1 MKKLLIAAGLL
12 LASTF
17 AFANIELDVNMYGTL
32 AKAMGTETIDSVNNG
47 EKLKTDYTQPFAF
60 GFEDNVSFYFGHRE
74 SKFDAGL
81 SLFLNV
87 DFFNKLEAK
96 PKDGDKTST
105 SGSGCNIGFGIG
117 PAFRITFANPF
128 SLFIRPTLGFNLL
141 VFESEDIKDATTSGS
156 YKRTVAEFDIF
167 RFDVNVGGRSWLLN
181 VDGFHLGIDYG
192 AIIGLGAGFGAY
204 GTKGSGSSSS
214 GDGFGAGTA
223 DVKIYLGCCL
233 NFGDRGYDRM

>member
-32 AKAMGTETIDSVNNG
+32 AKAMATENIDEDSAG
-47 EKLKTDYTQPFAF
+47 KKLKTDITQPFAF
-60 GFEDNVSFYFGHRE
+60 GFEDNVTFYFGHRE

-87 DFFNKLEAK
+87 DFFNKLETK
-96 PKDGDKTST
+96 PKDGDKTSI

-141 VFESEDIKDATTSGS
+141 VFESEDIKIGTSS
-156 YKRTVAEFDIF
+156 VKRTIAEFDLF
-167 RFDVNVGGRSWLLN
+167 RFDVNVGGCSWLLN

-192 AIIGLGAGFGAY
+192 AIIGLGAGFGA
-204 GTKGSGSSSS
+204 
-214 GDGFGAGTA
+214 GTA
-223 DVKIYLGCCL
+223 DFKIYLGCCM

>member
-17 AFANIELDVNMYGTL
+17 AFANIELDINMYGTL
-32 AKAMGTETIDSVNNG
+32 AKAMATENIDEDSAG
-47 EKLKTDYTQPFAF
+47 KKLKTDITQPFAF
-60 GFEDNVSFYFGHRE
+60 GFEDNVTFYFGHRE

-81 SLFLNV
+81 SLFLNL
-87 DFFNKLEAK
+87 DFFNKAEV
-96 PKDGDKTST
+96 KTNGNTT
-105 SGSGCNIGFGIG
+105 SFSGNGINLGLGVG

-128 SLFIRPTLGFNLL
+128 SLFIRPTLGFNLF
-141 VFESEDIKDATTSGS
+141 VFESEDIKTGTTSI
-156 YKRTVAEFDIF
+156 KRTIAEFDLF
-167 RFDVNVGGRSWLLN
+167 RFDLNVGGRSWLLN

-192 AIIGLGAGFGAY
+192 AIIGLGAGFGAF

>member
-47 EKLKTDYTQPFAF
+47 EKLKIDYTQPFAF

-141 VFESEDIKDATTSGS
+141 VFESEDITDSTTRGS
-156 YKRTVAEFDIF
+156 YKSTVAEFDIF

-192 AIIGLGAGFGAY
+192 AILGFGAGVGAY
-204 GTKGSGSSSS
+204 GTKGNRSNSEGFAA
-214 GDGFGAGTA
+214 GDVDF
-223 DVKIYLGCCL
+223 KIYLGCCL

>member
-32 AKAMGTETIDSVNNG
+32 AKAMATENIDEDSAG
-47 EKLKTDYTQPFAF
+47 KKLKTDITQPFAF
-60 GFEDNVSFYFGHRE
+60 GFEDNVTFYFGHRE

-87 DFFNKLEAK
+87 DFFNKLETK
-96 PKDGDKTST
+96 PKDGDKTSI
-105 SGSGCNIGFGIG
+105 SGSGCNIGLGVG

-128 SLFIRPTLGFNLL
+128 SLFIRPTLGFNLF
-141 VFESEDIKDATTSGS
+141 VFESEDIKIGTTSV
-156 YKRTVAEFDIF
+156 KRTIAEFDLF

>member
-12 LASTF
+12 LASSF

-32 AKAMGTETIDSVNNG
+32 AKAMATENIDEDSAG
-47 EKLKTDYTQPFAF
+47 KKLKTDITQPFAF
-60 GFEDNVSFYFGHRE
+60 GFEDNVTFYFGHRE

-81 SLFLNV
+81 SLFLNL
-87 DFFNKLEAK
+87 DFFNKIEVK
-96 PKDGDKTST
+96 SNGNTESF
-105 SGSGCNIGFGIG
+105 SGSGINLGLGVG

-128 SLFIRPTLGFNLL
+128 SLFIRPTLGFNLF
-141 VFESEDIKDATTSGS
+141 VFETEDIKTGTTSV
-156 YKRTVAEFDIF
+156 KRTIAEFDLF
-167 RFDVNVGGRSWLLN
+167 RFDLNVGGRSWLLN

>member
-1 MKKLLIAAGLL
+1 MKKLLIVAGLL

-32 AKAMGTETIDSVNNG
+32 AKAMATENIDENSEGKKV
-47 EKLKTDYTQPFAF
+47 KIDYTQPFAF
-60 GFEDNVSFYFGHRE
+60 GFEDNVTFYFGHRE

-81 SLFLNV
+81 SLFLNL
-87 DFFNKLEAK
+87 DFFNKAEV
-96 PKDGDKTST
+96 KTNGNTSSF
-105 SGSGCNIGFGIG
+105 SGSGINLGLGVG

-128 SLFIRPTLGFNLL
+128 SLFIRPTLSFNLF
-141 VFESEDIKDATTSGS
+141 VFETEDIKDKTTGSS
-156 YKRTVAEFDIF
+156 YKSTIAEFDLF
-167 RFDVNVGGRSWLLN
+167 RFDLNVGGRSWLLN

-192 AIIGLGAGFGAY
+192 AIIGLGAGFGAT
-204 GTKGSGSSSS
+204 GRKGSGSSSS

-223 DVKIYLGCCL
+223 DFKIYLGCCM

>member
-12 LASTF
+12 LASSF

-32 AKAMGTETIDSVNNG
+32 AKAMATENIDEDSAG
-47 EKLKTDYTQPFAF
+47 KKLKTDITQPFAF
-60 GFEDNVSFYFGHRE
+60 GFEDNVTFYFGHRE

-81 SLFLNV
+81 SLFLNL
-87 DFFNKLEAK
+87 DFFNKAEV
-96 PKDGDKTST
+96 KTNGNT
-105 SGSGCNIGFGIG
+105 SSFSGNGINLGLGVG
-117 PAFRITFANPF
+117 PTFRITFANPF
-128 SLFIRPTLGFNLL
+128 SLFIRPTLGFNLF
-141 VFESEDIKDATTSGS
+141 VFESEDIKTGTTSI
-156 YKRTVAEFDIF
+156 KRTIAEFDLF

-192 AIIGLGAGFGAY
+192 AIIGLGAGFGAF

>member
-32 AKAMGTETIDSVNNG
+32 AKAMATENIDEDSAG
-47 EKLKTDYTQPFAF
+47 KKLKTDITQPFAF
-60 GFEDNVSFYFGHRE
+60 GFEDNVTFYFGHRE

-87 DFFNKLEAK
+87 DFFNKLETK
-96 PKDGDKTST
+96 PKDGDKTSI

-141 VFESEDIKDATTSGS
+141 VFESEDIKIGTSS
-156 YKRTVAEFDIF
+156 VKRTIAEFDLF
-167 RFDVNVGGRSWLLN
+167 RFDVNVGGCSWLLN

-223 DVKIYLGCCL
+223 DFKIYLGCCM

>member
-1 MKKLLIAAGLL
+1 MKKLLIVAGLL

-32 AKAMGTETIDSVNNG
+32 AKAMATENIDENSEGKKV
-47 EKLKTDYTQPFAF
+47 KIDYTQPFAF
-60 GFEDNVSFYFGHRE
+60 GFEDNVTFYFGHRE

-81 SLFLNV
+81 SLFLNL
-87 DFFNKLEAK
+87 DFFNKAEV
-96 PKDGDKTST
+96 KTNGNTSSF
-105 SGSGCNIGFGIG
+105 SGSGINLGLGVG

-128 SLFIRPTLGFNLL
+128 SLFIRPTLGFNLF
-141 VFESEDIKDATTSGS
+141 VFETEDIKDKTTGSS
-156 YKRTVAEFDIF
+156 YKSTIAEFDLF
-167 RFDVNVGGRSWLLN
+167 RFDLNVGGRSWLLN

-192 AIIGLGAGFGAY
+192 AIIGLGAGFGAT
-204 GTKGSGSSSS
+204 GRKGSGSSSS

-223 DVKIYLGCCL
+223 DFKIYLGCCM